1 MFSGNRKEEEKVKP
15 ARSNAMPSILAESLT
30 IEGNLVSAGE
40 IQIEGQVTGNLEVG
54 SLIVGEK
61 AVINGDISA
70 GKMVIRGEVNGAMRG
85 DEITVTSTAVIHG
98 DIVHASLSIEPG
110 AKIDGHLKH
119 SETPRAQGGAGD
131 GRDTVTF
138 IGKTDA
144 VRGDH

>member
-54 SLIVGEK
+54 S
-61 AVINGDISA
+61 INGDISA